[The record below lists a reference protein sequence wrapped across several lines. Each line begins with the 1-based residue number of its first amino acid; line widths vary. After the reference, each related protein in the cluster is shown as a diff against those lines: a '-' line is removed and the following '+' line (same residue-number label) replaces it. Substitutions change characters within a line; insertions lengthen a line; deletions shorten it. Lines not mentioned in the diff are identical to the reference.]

1 MAEKDDLRSEQIA
14 KRQKLEVPQG
24 MSRNQYKKILKQKKW
39 DEEKDEY
46 RQKRRDKKKLA
57 KARKSE
63 RKAQGVEIEDNYHQ
77 QTKRAIVDEQIP
89 TSVSVVMDCDF
100 DDLMNDKEIVSMS
113 NQITRCYSAKRHSLY
128 DIDLIISNFNN
139 RLRNRFDTSLSDY
152 TKWQNMTFKEN
163 KSLEE
168 LLPEDEEERKKW
180 VYLTADTEEELGEL
194 KHGETYII
202 GGIVDKNRHKRL
214 CLEKAQRL
222 NLRVAKLP
230 IGKFIQMNSRHVL
243 ATSHVYEIMCLFF
256 ENGHNWEKAF
266 NQVLPPRKL
275 RGSSQEPKTE
285 PENEENFTDSES
297 EKSAAATSEEKLGI
311 KKNSE
316 STAPSAESL

>member
-1 MAEKDDLRSEQIA
+1 MVEKDDLRNEQIA

-57 KARKSE
+57 RARKSE
-63 RKAQGVEIEDNYHQ
+63 RKVQGTEVENSYHQ
-77 QTKRAIVDEQIP
+77 QTKRRIVDEQTP
-89 TSVSVVMDCDF
+89 TNVRVVMDCDF

-128 DIDLIISNFNN
+128 DVDLIISNFNN
-139 RLRNRFDTSLSDY
+139 RLRNRFETSVSDY

-163 KSLEE
+163 TSLEE
-168 LLPEDEEERKKW
+168 LLPEDKEERKKW
-180 VYLTADTEEELGEL
+180 VYLTADTEEELGDL
-194 KHGETYII
+194 NDGETYII

-243 ATSHVYEIMCLFF
+243 ATSHVYEIMCLLF
-256 ENGHNWEKAF
+256 ENGHDWEKAF

-275 RGSSQEPKTE
+275 RGSSQEPKPE
-285 PENEENFTDSES
+285 VENENES
-297 EKSAAATSEEKLGI
+297 EKHLGDTDSV
-311 KKNSE
+311 N
-316 STAPSAESL
+316 SAEASSEIKERSASEAPCAERL